1 MCQTWA
7 TVPLQSQIWS
17 CVPSAGFAPGSSRQR
32 PELGLRSDPS
42 ERTCQTWAPVPLQVH
57 SWTFV
62 PFAVPAPVTSMHF
75 PSARIVPSPVLDHAG
90 MAIDPR
96 LYAPDVLPEMGRG
109 PLDAFLGYAL
119 SAVFLGASW
128 TLAML
133 PGSNF
138 PFATLDYE
146 AWYYVLFGLAAFLR
160 GRRRMAALAAAALL
174 AGPKILLLFPI
185 WLMGVAAE
193 VAF

>member
-1 MCQTWA
+1 
-7 TVPLQSQIWS
+7 
-17 CVPSAGFAPGSSRQR
+17 
-32 PELGLRSDPS
+32 
-42 ERTCQTWAPVPLQVH
+42 
-57 SWTFV
+57 
-62 PFAVPAPVTSMHF
+62 
-75 PSARIVPSPVLDHAG
+75 
-90 MAIDPR
+90 DPR

-109 PLDAFLGYAL
+109 PLDTFLGYAL

-146 AWYYVLFGLAAFLR
+146 AWYYVLFGVAAFLR

-185 WLMGVAAE
+185 WLMGVAAWRWRAALPVRRGALFAFCA
-193 VAF
+193 VAGFIAIETLGGQQLFPRAATRWLPNDYSAYDYIVSALAALLIIGLANARL